1 MTVATDGQASL
12 DTLRKQRF
20 DLILMDCHMPGM
32 DGFTA
37 TPLIRVL
44 EAELGRPATPI
55 VALTASAM
63 SEGPAPNGLSWV
75 FAAAAPP

>member
-1 MTVATDGQASL
+1 
-12 DTLRKQRF
+12 
-20 DLILMDCHMPGM
+20 MDCHMPGM

-63 SEGPAPNGLSWV
+63 SEDREHCMAVGMDDFIAKPFHPEDLRRALERWTGLALS
-75 FAAAAPP
+75 